1 MQANFVQVRIQLMVN
16 YMCMCMYVCVC
27 VCVTYIDIATHT
39 VKSSEIQKINTCCE
53 NLNVWYFSYKVV
65 LRFIECVSILAQ
77 QHSSPTLIL
86 LCFLSHKEKFGTHL
100 KMMIIIIIIII
111 MRDYLSLNCLSRG
124 VSVHT
129 KIL

>member
-16 YMCMCMYVCVC
+16 YVCMCMYMCVC
-27 VCVTYIDIATHT
+27 IMYIDIAPHT

-53 NLNVWYFSYKVV
+53 NLNVLSFSYKVV
-65 LRFIECVSILAQ
+65 LRFIECVSILP
-77 QHSSPTLIL
+77 SSIL
-86 LCFLSHKEKFGTHL
+86 PSPSSYCAFFPIRKKFGTHL
-100 KMMIIIIIIII
+100 KMMIMIIII

-129 KIL
+129 KML